1 MGNSILYALID
12 ALQYGLPYAMLA
24 LGVFITYRQLD
35 IADLGC
41 EGTFTL
47 GGVVSALFIYHGINP
62 FLATLIAIVSGF
74 LAGIVTGLLH
84 TQLKIPALLS
94 GIITLTGLF
103 SINMVLMGIGTRSSQ
118 GFDTTINFLYKYSTS
133 SERIRTTTIYSSFQ
147 NLLGKMNINLSNNL
161 SIIILSILI
170 VILVLAVVYLF
181 FGTEVGMSIRATGM
195 NGKMARAQGI
205 NTSLMIVLGLG
216 ISNALIALG
225 GSLTAQITRSAN
237 SLMGTGIIVL
247 ALSSVIIGES
257 IFGKRSFKNW
267 IISVS
272 LGAIVYYLIIAIA
285 LALNMPNHFLKLL
298 YAVLIV
304 IVLSIPLIKE
314 LVTKFKKK
322 EVTN

>member
-1 MGNSILYALID
+1 MNILYIIID
-12 ALQYGLPYAMLA
+12 TIKYGLPYAILA

>member
-1 MGNSILYALID
+1 MNILYIIID
-12 ALQYGLPYAMLA
+12 TLKYGLPYAILA

>member
-1 MGNSILYALID
+1 MNILYIIID
-12 ALQYGLPYAMLA
+12 TLKYGLPYAILA

-62 FLATLIAIVSGF
+62 FLATLIAIFSGF

>member
-1 MGNSILYALID
+1 MNILYIIID
-12 ALQYGLPYAMLA
+12 TLKYGLPYAILA

-170 VILVLAVVYLF
+170 IILVLAVVYLF

>member
-1 MGNSILYALID
+1 MNILYIIID
-12 ALQYGLPYAMLA
+12 TLKYGLPYAILA

-170 VILVLAVVYLF
+170 VMLVLAIVYFF